1 LGSTLTRSLL
11 LPCFSFHLLPFSSA
25 SNRLITAKDHSAVQ
39 INFANVDEKG
49 VYTGDVTTFAICGF
63 LRQQG
68 RSDNSVNRL
77 AQDAGLLKH
86 TYKF

>member
-1 LGSTLTRSLL
+1 
-11 LPCFSFHLLPFSSA
+11 
-25 SNRLITAKDHSAVQ
+25 LITAKDHAAVQ

-49 VYTGDVTTFAICGF
+49 AFTGETTTFAICGF

-77 AQDAGLLKH
+77 AQEAGLIKH
-86 TYKF
+86 SYKF